1 MFQEGKKLV
10 AAGDYEHACSKFAEA
25 QRLFPTP
32 GTLLNLGDCYQH
44 LGKLASAWGAY
55 KQAEIAARNAGD
67 TERQEAGGQR
77 AQAIDGQLSKLTI
90 IVAEDA
96 PKGALTVTRDG
107 TPVGEGQWGAAV
119 PVDPGEHAIVVAA
132 PGYRQWSTTVVVGS
146 AGAAVAV
153 NIPKLSPASEGTGG
167 LSGPWWT
174 GQRIAGVA
182 VGGAGVVGLV
192 VGAVFG
198 AQAIAKNDASKAQ
211 CSPSDPGLCNP
222 MGATLRG
229 DAKTAGNA
237 STGTIVAGGLLT
249 AGGVVLVLT
258 APAAKVEVAPQA
270 LGVVMRGR
278 W

>member
-1 MFQEGKKLV
+1 LLV
-10 AAGDYEHACSKFAEA
+10 AAGDYEHACPKFAEA

-55 KQAEIAARNAGD
+55 KQAEIASRNAGD
-67 TERQEAGGQR
+67 TERQEAGAQR
-77 AQAIDGQLSKLTI
+77 AQAIEGQLSKLTI

-153 NIPKLSPASEGTGG
+153 NIPKLSPASESSGG
-167 LSGPWWT
+167 RAGAAAPPWWT
-174 GQRIAGVA
+174 GQRIAGA
-182 VGGAGVVGLV
+182 SVGGAGVVGLV
-192 VGAVFG
+192 IGAVLG
-198 AQAIAKNDASKAQ
+198 AQAISQNNASKAQ
-211 CSPSDPGLCNP
+211 CSPTDAGFCND
-222 MGATLRG
+222 MGAALRG
-229 DAKTAGNA
+229 DAKVAGTA
-237 STGTIVAGGLLT
+237 STAAIVAGGVMT
-249 AGGVVLVLT
+249 ATGVVLVLT
-258 APAAKVEVAPQA
+258 APAAQVEVAPQA
-270 LGVVMRGR
+270 AGLVLRGR